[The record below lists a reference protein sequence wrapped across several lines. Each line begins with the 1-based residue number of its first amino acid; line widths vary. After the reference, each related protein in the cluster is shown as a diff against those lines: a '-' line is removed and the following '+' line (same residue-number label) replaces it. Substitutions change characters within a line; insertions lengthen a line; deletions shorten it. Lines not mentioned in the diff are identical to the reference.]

1 MSTVGIIANP
11 ASGKDIRRL
20 VTHASVFDNH
30 EKAHILKRA
39 LLALDAVRVRRVLYM
54 PDYYGLVERALDDLH
69 LSLEATELRMN
80 MWADDR
86 DSTEAAKRFC
96 EEGVG
101 CIITLG
107 GDGTNR
113 AVAKGCGD
121 VPLVAISTGTNN
133 VFPCML
139 ESTVAGLAAG
149 LVSERLVDLES
160 VSYTAKRL
168 DVYVDGE
175 LTEIALVDV
184 VASTDLF
191 IGSRALW
198 DPRRIR
204 EMVLARAEPDS
215 LGMSSIGGVLRPIG
229 PLDPHGMH
237 IRLGAGDGRVI
248 APIGPGLIIPIDIE
262 DHRLLSIGDEVAL
275 ERAACTVAVDGERQI
290 EVFEEQQVT
299 VRLVDHGP
307 CVVDVQRCIYEASER
322 GVLHDPGLLFKD
334 GTESQ
339 ASADKVP

>member
-1 MSTVGIIANP
+1 MPSVGIIANP

-39 LLALDAVRVRRVLYM
+39 LLALDALRIRRVLYM
-54 PDYYGLVERALDDLH
+54 PDYYGLVQKALEGLH
-69 LSLEATELRMN
+69 LSLEASELEMD
-80 MWADDR
+80 MWADER
-86 DSTEAAKRFC
+86 DSTLAARRFC

-113 AVAKGCGD
+113 AVAKGCGN
-121 VPLVAISTGTNN
+121 VPIVAISTGTNN

-149 LVSERLVDLES
+149 LVAQGLVDLPT

-168 DVYVDGE
+168 DVYLDGE
-175 LTEIALVDV
+175 LAEIALVDV

-204 EMVLARAEPDS
+204 EIVLARAEPDN

-229 PLDPHGMH
+229 PLDPHGLH
-237 IRLGAGDGRVI
+237 VRLGTGNGRVI
-248 APIGPGLIIPIDIE
+248 APVGPGLIMPIDIQ
-262 DHRLLSIGDEVAL
+262 DHRLLSLEDEVAL
-275 ERAACTVAVDGERQI
+275 ERAACTVAVDGERQL
-290 EVFEEQQVT
+290 EVFAEQQVT
-299 VRLVDHGP
+299 VRLTDHGP
-307 CVVDVQRCIYEASER
+307 CVVDVQKCIYEASLC
-322 GVLHDPGLLFKD
+322 GILATPSVLGMSL
-334 GTESQ
+334 
-339 ASADKVP
+339 

>member
-30 EKAHILKRA
+30 EKAHILQRA

-54 PDYYGLVERALDDLH
+54 PDYYGLVQRALDGLH
-69 LSLEATELRMN
+69 LSLEATELPMD
-80 MWADDR
+80 MWADER
-86 DSTEAAKRFC
+86 DSTCAAQRFC
-96 EEGVG
+96 EEGVA

-113 AVAKGCGD
+113 AVAKGCGQL
-121 VPLVAISTGTNN
+121 PIVAISTGTNN

-149 LVSERLVDLES
+149 LVAQRLVDLPS
-160 VSYTAKRL
+160 VSYTAKQL

-175 LTEIALVDV
+175 LAEIALVDV

-204 EMVLARAEPDS
+204 EIVLARAQPDS
-215 LGMSSIGGVLRPIG
+215 LGMSSIGGVLHPIG

-237 IRLGAGDGRVI
+237 IRLGTGNGRVI
-248 APIGPGLIIPIDIE
+248 APVGPGLIVPVDIQG
-262 DHRLLSIGDEVAL
+262 HRLLSIGDKVAL
-275 ERAACTVAVDGERQI
+275 ERAACTIAVDGERQL
-290 EVFEEQQVT
+290 EVFAEQQVT
-299 VRLVDHGP
+299 VCLTDHGP
-307 CVVDVQRCIYEASER
+307 CVVDVQQCIAEASLC
-322 GVLHDPGLLFKD
+322 GILATPAAFGTLL
-334 GTESQ
+334 
-339 ASADKVP
+339 